1 MSVRTQQQ
9 CTRPL
14 SAVENASRSV
24 RAHSQMFRRTHDVKF
39 ACSENDS
46 AGVGWD
52 VTNMIRHKKAA
63 AGKARQQK
71 ASFVHQ
77 AGARQHQRSAATIR
91 QQPEVVV
98 SFSSRLLLPAHAAD
112 IGAAVRCPIRRHLQ
126 RQLSR
131 TVRVQRCAGYEVVAG
146 KAC

>member
-1 MSVRTQQQ
+1 M
-9 CTRPL
+9 
-14 SAVENASRSV
+14 
-24 RAHSQMFRRTHDVKF
+24 KF

-98 SFSSRLLLPAHAAD
+98 LFSSSLLSTCTCCSHWCSSQMSHQMAPATSAQQN
-112 IGAAVRCPIRRHLQ
+112 GESLEMRWL
-126 RQLSR
+126 
-131 TVRVQRCAGYEVVAG
+131 
-146 KAC
+146 